1 MADYI
6 LNVAEQTSKLD
17 WAMPFQRTGAFPLD
31 RSALFSSLADA
42 TAYAKGDGS
51 DERQIGGTSYAGQ
64 IISVLDGETISAY
77 LISKDRSL
85 LKLASTTTS
94 GDLASDVASLQTKLD
109 TLTESVGTLET
120 TLSSVSE
127 KADANET
134 AINELKVKEV
144 YTKTETDTKISEA
157 VAKAPHMQRKVVENV
172 EAIEAEMNTDEA
184 LNIIYMVPS
193 GLLEEGNK
201 YYEYIVIDDSG
212 VRRVE
217 KVGSWEVDLSAYAK
231 TVDVNEKLALKA
243 DQSTVDTL
251 SEAVDK
257 KADASTTLA
266 GYGITDAYTKGETD
280 TKIADAVKSATGG
293 ESAAT
298 VLAELNAYKTSND
311 AKVGQNTTDIQAL
324 QEVGA
329 EKNTI
334 STVSDEL
341 AVDEDRKLSVVSI
354 GIAKVT
360 NLQDELDKL
369 ATKEEVQ
376 IVVGNVNNLTTRM
389 DTVEQNITELQSLLT
404 WNEINSETIT

>member
-1 MADYI
+1 MAEYI
-6 LNVAEQTSKLD
+6 LNVSEQTSKLD

-51 DERQIGGTSYAGQ
+51 DARQIGGTSYAGQ

-85 LKLASTTTS
+85 LKLASTTAS

-109 TLTESVGTLET
+109 TLTETVETLET
-120 TLSSVSE
+120 TLTTVSE
-127 KADANET
+127 KANANET
-134 AINELKVKEV
+134 AISELQAKEV
-144 YTKTETDTKISEA
+144 YTKTETDSKISEA
-157 VAKAPHMQRKVVENV
+157 VAKAPHMQRKIVANV
-172 EAIEAEMNTDEA
+172 EAIEAEINSDTA
-184 LNIIYMVPS
+184 LNTIYMVPS

-201 YYEYIVIDDSG
+201 YYEYIVIEDEDT
-212 VRRVE
+212 RKVE
-217 KVGSWEVDLSAYAK
+217 KVGSWEIDLSAYAK
-231 TVDVNEKLALKA
+231 TEAVDEKLGLKA
-243 DQSTVDTL
+243 DQSTIDTL
-251 SEAVDK
+251 SDAVDK

-293 ESAAT
+293 ESAAS

-329 EKNTI
+329 EKNIINSASEEFSI
-334 STVSDEL
+334 S
-341 AVDEDRKLSVVSI
+341 EDRELSIASI
-354 GIAKVT
+354 AIAKVT
-360 NLQDELDKL
+360 NLQDTLDNL

-376 IVVGNVNNLTTRM
+376 VVVGNVNALTARM
-389 DTVEQNITELQSLLT
+389 TTAEQNITELQSLLT
-404 WNEINSETIT
+404 WSEINSETTT

>member
-51 DERQIGGTSYAGQ
+51 DVRQIGGTSYAGQ

-85 LKLASTTTS
+85 LKLASTTAS

-109 TLTESVGTLET
+109 TLTGTVETLET
-120 TLSSVSE
+120 TLASVSE

-134 AINELKVKEV
+134 AITELKNKEV
-144 YTKTETDTKISEA
+144 YTKTETDNKISEA

-212 VRRVE
+212 VRKVE

-231 TVDVNEKLALKA
+231 TTDVNDKLALKA

-251 SEAVDK
+251 SDAVDK

-293 ESAAT
+293 ESAAS

-311 AKVGQNTTDIQAL
+311 EKVGQNTTDIKAL

-329 EKNTI
+329 EKNIINSASEEFSI
-334 STVSDEL
+334 S
-341 AVDEDRKLSVVSI
+341 EDRELSIASI
-354 GIAKVT
+354 AIAKVT
-360 NLQDELDKL
+360 NLQDTLDNL
-369 ATKEEVQ
+369 ATKDEVQ
-376 IVVGNVNNLTTRM
+376 VVVGNVNALTARM
-389 DTVEQNITELQSLLT
+389 NTVEQNITELQSLLT
-404 WNEINSETIT
+404 WNEINSETTI